1 MPVRSQRDIDAEK
14 LDEKIRDFPWYV
26 CDFIDHKSN
35 KLSPSTLL
43 GYLFDYEIF
52 FGWIIAEAGCQVE
65 KIQDIPLSFLESLDR
80 KVADSFP
87 KFLERQKNIDPNSR
101 KKKNSEATITRKM
114 AALKSL
120 FKYLQ
125 NVAEDENQRPL
136 LTRNVIEK
144 INYAPTKMDVQTR
157 ADIIQHKILDSK
169 ESVESFRRF
178 VASDYGKLP
187 GLNKR
192 HISWYE
198 DNRERD
204 TAIISLIL
212 GSGLRVNEVATL
224 TLLDINWDKRR
235 VLVARKGKKK
245 QSVPFSKRSKLDL
258 EEYMNVRG
266 TRYKP
271 ADSETALFLTKGGK
285 AMTKNAIQKMV
296 LRYSNAY
303 GKPLSV
309 HKLRHTF
316 ATQLYQETKDPRLV
330 QDVLGHSEPKTT
342 AVYTH
347 IGNDEQNRAVDEM
360 DDFLDE
366 LAASEED
373 EM

>member
-1 MPVRSQRDIDAEK
+1 MPVQSQRDIDEVK
-14 LDEKIRDFPWYV
+14 LYEKINDFPWYV
-26 CDFIDHKSN
+26 VEFVDHKAN
-35 KLSPSTLL
+35 NLSPSTLL

-52 FGWIIAEAGCQVE
+52 FGWLISEAGCPCE
-65 KIQDIPLSFLESLDR
+65 KIKDIPLYFLENLD
-80 KVADSFP
+80 KKIADSFP
-87 KFLERQKNIDPNSR
+87 KFLVIQHKADSKVSR
-101 KKKNSEATITRKM
+101 KKKNSEATISRKM

-120 FKYLQ
+120 FSYLQ
-125 NVAEDENQRPL
+125 NEAEDGNQKPL
-136 LTRNVIEK
+136 LTRNVITK
-144 INYAPTKMDVQTR
+144 IKYTPTKIDIQTK

-178 VASDYGKLP
+178 VASDYSKLP

-192 HISWYE
+192 HLSWYE

-224 TLLDINWDKRR
+224 TLGDIDWSKRR
-235 VLVARKGKKK
+235 VLVKRKSKKK
-245 QSVPFSKRSKLDL
+245 QSVPFSIRSKLDL

-271 ADSETALFLTKGGK
+271 SDSETAFFLTKGGK
-285 AMTKNAIQKMV
+285 AMTKNAMQKMV
-296 LRYSNAY
+296 LRYSTAY
-303 GKPLSV
+303 GKRLSV

-316 ATQLYQETKDPRLV
+316 ATELYKKTKDTRLV
-330 QDVLGHSEPKTT
+330 QDVLGHAEPKTT

-347 IGNDEQNRAVDEM
+347 IGNDEQNRAIDGM
-360 DDFLDE
+360 DGIE
-366 LAASEED
+366 
-373 EM
+373 